1 MWIST
6 ENILQEVMV
15 KTTNPLVS
23 VVIPCFNSKDIVLP
37 CLKSVLATRYPNIEI
52 VVVDDQSIDGT
63 YELLVDKYEK
73 NKKVTLVRN
82 DKNSGPS
89 YTRNHGI
96 MNSKGRYIA
105 FIETDMRVDRTWL
118 DPLVQR
124 MEKDKSLGAVQSK
137 VLDYIK
143 KDYIQAVGVRYDP
156 HTFWVMS
163 IGAGQHKDTIKES
176 QEVSIGAVG
185 SLVRKSVLDE
195 IGGFDEKLVH
205 NIDDIDLGWR
215 IWIAGWK
222 IVTVPQSVTY
232 HWTGKPSKVREKLT
246 SSVKSEFYFHK
257 TPRVFIKNYEAKNV
271 VKYLPVLLAV
281 YLIRDLKCV
290 ASGNINPI
298 KGLAKAVFWSIINLA
313 DTLRERSRIQSL
325 RKISD
330 SEIIDKVGLKGNVFE
345 VYYRYIKPTYLKV
358 LKVFN

>member
-1 MWIST
+1 
-6 ENILQEVMV
+6 
-15 KTTNPLVS
+15 
-23 VVIPCFNSKDIVLP
+23 
-37 CLKSVLATRYPNIEI
+37 
-52 VVVDDQSIDGT
+52 
-63 YELLVDKYEK
+63 
-73 NKKVTLVRN
+73 
-82 DKNSGPS
+82 
-89 YTRNHGI
+89 
-96 MNSKGRYIA
+96 
-105 FIETDMRVDRTWL
+105 
-118 DPLVQR
+118 
-124 MEKDKSLGAVQSK
+124 
-137 VLDYIK
+137 
-143 KDYIQAVGVRYDP
+143 
-156 HTFWVMS
+156 MS